1 LFDVFEVA
9 GKGPGFVD
17 VVLVAVRQDPA
28 AVGAAF
34 EGGEEEVNVWAWRLR

>member
-1 LFDVFEVA
+1 LFDVFEIA
-9 GKGPGFVD
+9 GERPGFVD

-34 EGGEEEVNVWAWRLR
+34 QGGEEEVDVWA